1 MSNKKTDKPKETKT
15 EGYMSMDR
23 EERDMLRTL
32 GLRERVL
39 YTELKWLANF
49 KTGQV
54 QQFSNRVVTFQFL
67 ANLITV
73 PTTQGRA
80 ADTMNAKEACRVL
93 MKLKDAGLVGE
104 ITNDPK
110 GGLQFAL
117 PMSPIC
123 KDTAKAMREAELAEA
138 EEAAKTTLKLPIEAA
153 KTAPKLPIQ
162 PRLKNSANPIT
173 TGVSR
178 EFTPPLSVMKNFK
191 EVQYDFHTDLA
202 NIVAAHGTATDRDMV
217 ALISSQKQS
226 TESLDY
232 ESRGATANNLTL
244 EVIKDRLRTSRAGFS
259 WIDTKESSAIYRRW
273 LDTNHSLERFEEAV
287 RAVEGDRLIEPTPR
301 AVDDALRNPDSKR
314 DDMLRAEQ
322 RARRR
327 RGVQL

>member
-1 MSNKKTDKPKETKT
+1 MSKEKPVRDKEPKKEP
-15 EGYMSMDR
+15 YMSMDP

-49 KTGQV
+49 KTGYV
-54 QQFSNRVVTFQFL
+54 QQFSNRVVTYQFL
-67 ANLITV
+67 ADLITV

-93 MKLKDAGLVGE
+93 MKLVDAGLVGE
-104 ITNDPK
+104 IKNDPK
-110 GGLQFAL
+110 RGLEFAL

-123 KDTAKAMREAELAEA
+123 KITAKATREAELAEA
-138 EEAAKTTLKLPIEAA
+138 LEAVKTAPKLPIEAA

-162 PRLKNSANPIT
+162 ARLISPANPIT
-173 TGVSR
+173 TGVSK
-178 EFTPPLSVMKNFK
+178 ESTPPLSVMKNFK
-191 EVQYDFHTDLA
+191 EVQYNFHTDLA

-226 TESLDY
+226 LESLAY
-232 ESRGATANNLTL
+232 ETRGATANILTL
-244 EVIKDRLRTSRAGFS
+244 EMIQERLRKSESGFS
-259 WIDTKESSAIYRRW
+259 WIERAESMVIYRRW
-273 LDTNHSLERFEEAV
+273 IAANHSPERFEEAV
-287 RAVEGDRLIEPTPR
+287 CAVEKDVSVEPTPR
-301 AVDDALRNPDSKR
+301 AVDSALRNPDSKR

-322 RARRR
+322 RARRKG
-327 RGVQL
+327 GVQL